1 VSRHV
6 CSSDVLTP
14 LKTANIGQD
23 EKLSFNAV
31 LAFTSFEKRSW
42 ESSYFQKLIN
52 VLPPIYYGF

>member
-1 VSRHV
+1 
-6 CSSDVLTP
+6 VLTP